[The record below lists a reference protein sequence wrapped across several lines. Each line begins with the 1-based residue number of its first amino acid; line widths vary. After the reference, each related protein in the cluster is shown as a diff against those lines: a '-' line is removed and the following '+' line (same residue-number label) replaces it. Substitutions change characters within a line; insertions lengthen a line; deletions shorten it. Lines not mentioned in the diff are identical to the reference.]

1 SSYTAPYMIIIFITA
16 IRLVSLQNIY
26 FKMIKKQ
33 HVA

>member
-1 SSYTAPYMIIIFITA
+1 SPYMIIIFITA
-16 IRLVSLQNIY
+16 ILLVSLQIIY